1 MQGSTVSQYITTVS
15 LYHSIAAHHRFAV
28 FTLVQSCVE
37 CVVSV
42 TDACPRNDRHVC
54 WHCSTGGQCPGQT
67 GTCATVCPHHR
78 PPTLTSASS
87 QVPGQP
93 GYLLSAQLHCRHLPV
108 ETRRHWHC
116 TALGGTTDHSSST
129 HLPLPPLM
137 GQDKDTT
144 LTLLATVEVSAHILH
159 NTMAYLHIGLPGD
172 D

>member
-1 MQGSTVSQYITTVS
+1 MSQYITTALYHCIAVS
-15 LYHSIAAHHRFAV
+15 LNHRFV
-28 FTLVQSCVE
+28 IFTLVQSCVE

-54 WHCSTGGQCPGQT
+54 CHCSTGGQCPGQT

-108 ETRRHWHC
+108 ETRLHC
-116 TALGGTTDHSSST
+116 TGTTDHSSSST
-129 HLPLPPLM
+129 HLPWAPLM
-137 GQDKDTT
+137 GQDMDTT
-144 LTLLATVEVSAHILH
+144 G
-159 NTMAYLHIGLPGD
+159 YR
-172 D
+172 